1 MTEPARTAVFH
12 RRAGVVADVA
22 SFGLTVV
29 AGNVNGEDSIR
40 GILYKRSSTDAANV
54 IISRRSNIDAAIYCD
69 QNTFFACE
77 VNTAGVGV
85 TGRGDGRDDGR
96 GDGSRGDVK
105 DNASLRGTT
114 YKRSNTGAAIKRK
127 GRSKKGR
134 SKKGAASSDVNTA
147 AGSGV

>member
-1 MTEPARTAVFH
+1 VTEPARTAVFH

-96 GDGSRGDVK
+96 GDVK

-127 GRSKKGR
+127 GRSKKG
-134 SKKGAASSDVNTA
+134 AASSDVNTA